1 MEREASELKLI
12 IQSQKLEI
20 SSLTDQKT
28 ITHSSFSEISI
39 LRSQNIQFKAE
50 VTDLHYEIDQKIT

>member
-39 LRSQNIQFKAE
+39 LRSQNIQFKA
-50 VTDLHYEIDQKIT
+50 